1 MDLTNLLYKDNTVL
15 EVMLEQVKVILM
27 MVIVTVYYLFL
38 LIQETNIMVK
48 ITGYGKFFFKRIR
61 LFGKEPRLMLE
72 HGLHGNRLINFK
84 QIYIPSNFATS
95 HLNFQVKLKLRL
107 LNKNVHYYYMK
118 MPFEQLY
125 RNRQQLPAFVH
136 MIDLNLEN

>member
-1 MDLTNLLYKDNTVL
+1 MDLMNLLYKDNTML
-15 EVMLEQVKVILM
+15 QVMLEQVKAILM
-27 MVIVTVYYLFL
+27 TVIVTAYYSFL
-38 LIQETNIMVK
+38 LIQEINIMGE

-61 LFGKEPRLMLE
+61 LFCKEPRLMMRR
-72 HGLHGNRLINFK
+72 GLHGNRLINFK

-95 HLNFQVKLKLRL
+95 QLNLQARSKLRL

-118 MPFEQLY
+118 MPFKQLY

>member
-15 EVMLEQVKVILM
+15 EVKLEQVKVILM

-61 LFGKEPRLMLE
+61 LFGKEPKSMLQ

-84 QIYIPSNFATS
+84 RIYIPSNFATYQMC
-95 HLNFQVKLKLRL
+95 LQVRLKFRL

-125 RNRQQLPAFVH
+125 RNRQQLPAFVR
-136 MIDLNLEN
+136 MLYLNLEN